1 MIPHLNV
8 GGCNLVSTDHC
19 SAWTVIYHESSWLFS
34 LGQQSKSSLST
45 MRTSLALDVPKYFIH
60 NNYILISLNKYIFVS
75 VFFSSSRP
83 SERENTQNV
92 GYPAEWLSQT
102 LSIQRQGSRF
112 IEGACCAVK
121 PKAVINNL
129 GTTPSVPPCS
139 LLQRSTGRSN
149 GWRSKHFTLSVF
161 YSGLTG

>member
-1 MIPHLNV
+1 
-8 GGCNLVSTDHC
+8 
-19 SAWTVIYHESSWLFS
+19 
-34 LGQQSKSSLST
+34 

-129 GTTPSVPPCS
+129 GTTPSVHSYKEALGGPMVGGPS
-139 LLQRSTGRSN
+139 TSHFPYSTVDLLVRC
-149 GWRSKHFTLSVF
+149 
-161 YSGLTG
+161 